1 MKDRQLTSG
10 ARSDRRLPVAL
21 AMGMAAVAWVVA
33 ADAPTRIALQPGLTI
48 VTALT
53 DRYGDYE
60 SIKMVESVT
69 PEAVKLVYSADIPDT
84 ASQGSQGSR
93 SSPGSG
99 SQAQAGS
106 QGSAAATKSR
116 KVSARRIV
124 RREDLR
130 TAHEYMQTFSPSAPE
145 TIAGT
150 TAIGASAAVLTE
162 LKTKGQTTFT
172 FQTPNRQP
180 SMDKVLSVLA
190 GGGNKQAKSFEDL
203 GKQLDASKAS
213 GTLTRVE
220 PTAVPFPVL
229 INGQRTTLP
238 AIHARGTFDDLHA
251 DFYFLDDADNPVAL
265 KWTTGSQT
273 GNLQVVQIT
282 YAAMKQPQIEDALK
296 QSGRAEVHGIYFDF
310 GSATIKPESEPAL
323 KEIGDA
329 VAKNPSWMLSVE
341 GHTDN
346 IGGDAANMELSKRRA
361 DAVKQALT
369 TQYHVSP
376 AKLTTAGFGATRP
389 KEWND
394 TPEGRA
400 RNRRVELVRQ

>member
-1 MKDRQLTSG
+1 MKDRQLTSA
-10 ARSDRRLPVAL
+10 ARGDRRLPVAL

-84 ASQGSQGSR
+84 ASQGPQASR
-93 SSPGSG
+93 SSPGS
-99 SQAQAGS
+99 QAPAGS

-190 GGGNKQAKSFEDL
+190 GGGNKQAKTFEDL

-251 DFYFLDDADNPVAL
+251 DFYFLDDPDNPVAL

-389 KEWND
+389 KESND

-400 RNRRVELVRQ
+400 RNRRVELVKQ

>member
-1 MKDRQLTSG
+1 MRDRE
-10 ARSDRRLPVAL
+10 RSCVAGGRLWLPVAAVMGL
-21 AMGMAAVAWVVA
+21 ASFAWVSA

-69 PEAVKLVYSADIPDT
+69 PEAVKLVYSADIPD
-84 ASQGSQGSR
+84 APSQGLGSRGSQG
-93 SSPGSG
+93 P
-99 SQAQAGS
+99 AGS
-106 QGSAAATKSR
+106 QGSASAGKSR
-116 KVSARRIV
+116 KMSARRIV

-130 TAHEYMQTFSPSAPE
+130 NAHEYMQTFSPSAPE

-150 TAIGASAAVLTE
+150 TAIGTSAAVLTE

-213 GTLTRVE
+213 GTLMRVE

-229 INGQRTTLP
+229 INGQRTALP

-251 DFYFLDDADNPVAL
+251 DFYFLDDPDNPIAL
-265 KWTTGSQT
+265 KWTTGSPT

-296 QSGRAEVHGIYFDF
+296 QSGRAEIHGIYFDF

-329 VAKNPSWMLSVE
+329 MAKNPSWTLNVE

-361 DAVKQALT
+361 DAVKQTLT
-369 TQYHVSP
+369 TQYHVSA

-389 KEWND
+389 KESND

-400 RNRRVELVRQ
+400 RNRRVELVKQ